1 MGKLKR
7 RTYKQQLN
15 YYQIQTNIFFM
26 LQVTYN
32 VPMILFWS
40 LSFYCFLQLLITQKT
55 RYYYLGGLAV
65 GCLLLAK
72 YTGILLII
80 SLFLGCLYY
89 KDYRFILKSMHLY
102 VGLGLALLLFS
113 PVLIW
118 NFQHDWMS
126 FKFQLNHGFHSDAN
140 HPLVQVTSYLLH
152 NFIEYNIS
160 LVALIV
166 LIWQQRKTVFQP
178 QQGML
183 FFPTFFVLFFF
194 LATSFFAPTDINW
207 SAPAFFTGLIL
218 LAHYL
223 SALQR
228 KIIPYILFGMLSG
241 LSFTLVVGDS
251 QPKFTINK
259 LGGWGMSYALQKILP
274 MIPEENY
281 QNKMIV
287 TETYQLS
294 GLVAYFLKLQPD
306 SVINMGLKRP
316 RNCA

>member
-1 MGKLKR
+1 M
-7 RTYKQQLN
+7 
-15 YYQIQTNIFFM
+15 
-26 LQVTYN
+26 
-32 VPMILFWS
+32 
-40 LSFYCFLQLLITQKT
+40 
-55 RYYYLGGLAV
+55 
-65 GCLLLAK
+65 
-72 YTGILLII
+72 
-80 SLFLGCLYY
+80 
-89 KDYRFILKSMHLY
+89 
-102 VGLGLALLLFS
+102 
-113 PVLIW
+113 
-118 NFQHDWMS
+118 
-126 FKFQLNHGFHSDAN
+126 
-140 HPLVQVTSYLLH
+140 
-152 NFIEYNIS
+152 
-160 LVALIV
+160 
-166 LIWQQRKTVFQP
+166 
-178 QQGML
+178 
-183 FFPTFFVLFFF
+183 
-194 LATSFFAPTDINW
+194 
-207 SAPAFFTGLIL
+207 